1 MTVENVY
8 QGNEDAR
15 PKKKKGMSMRDLGH
29 LPNPLGSHRADLR
42 GGAAAARL
50 IATLMPE
57 VVTQVCVC
65 IYTYM

>member
-1 MTVENVY
+1 
-8 QGNEDAR
+8 
-15 PKKKKGMSMRDLGH
+15 MRDLGH

-57 VVTQVCVC
+57 VVVQVCVC
-65 IYTYM
+65 VCVYICICKFKKN